1 MSRACLGKRTN
12 FGGQQPAPKEG
23 VSRTAVRLGRL
34 SRRMPGRSLARTCK
48 QILSWSDFFIF
59 AVPSLSWH
67 LCCPEPVLANDAF
80 FIRTYI
86 NEKMGCFVRLVVPR
100 GGGERCVRCA
110 VANGHHERLPFLCDT
125 PHPLYR
131 FVANDAGAVPGVFSP
146 ARVGLIDPGT
156 QMVLVCGRRR
166 HATGVVEECRVHVP
180 ACFAA
185 RRGITTVREPSA
197 GRTVKTGRRRAGTL
211 VQVLSKPGRDVS
223 CEKTV
228 CFLVLPCVCPEPVLV
243 K

>member
-1 MSRACLGKRTN
+1 
-12 FGGQQPAPKEG
+12 
-23 VSRTAVRLGRL
+23 
-34 SRRMPGRSLARTCK
+34 
-48 QILSWSDFFIF
+48 
-59 AVPSLSWH
+59 
-67 LCCPEPVLANDAF
+67 
-80 FIRTYI
+80 
-86 NEKMGCFVRLVVPR
+86 
-100 GGGERCVRCA
+100 VRCA

-125 PHPLYR
+125 PHPLDR
-131 FVANDAGAVPGVFSP
+131 FVAWENGTFFEFSLCLSRACLGKMMIFIYKWRKKCRFLADNAGAVPGVFSP

-166 HATGVVEECRVHVP
+166 HATGVVEECRVHIP
-180 ACFAA
+180 ACFAT